1 MVSHNLKYVLFLL
14 LIFCSYNGYTQQ
26 VYSEVDLSKNSV
38 YIGEPVEVRVSVF
51 TSTWFTKGV
60 DPGNV
65 KVDGA
70 FTIYFRGVSTS
81 KQVKGKTH
89 AGVQMI
95 FNVFP
100 YEQDDIVFPSLEI
113 TVETPPEGGYKGV
126 RKTIKTREKPIQV
139 KPVPKSYGKA
149 DWLVS
154 TDVVVAENWIG
165 NRKNVKVGEVLERR
179 ITRTAAGTVS
189 GLIPALS
196 WDTLAHVS
204 AYPARS
210 SADDMKTKTAISAK
224 RTDGIKY
231 LFEKEG
237 EVTLP
242 KIEIQWWNPVRE
254 RLYKRTIREI
264 KINVQPNPNLGML
277 ESVRDSLA
285 TLNSAGSDTSVDQ
298 KNFWQ
303 RLTKTQISMLIVLMV
318 LLIYLIYKFDTIVQG
333 VKGIWEFYRKKREAY
348 RRSEKYYFR
357 QFILKAKSDDRKE
370 TLKAAY
376 QWIDRL
382 KLKEPTLKYFAGNF
396 GNDALLDDIDRLET
410 QTINSSN
417 KVSVNIADWKL
428 ARQEYMKTSD
438 SVDTGAKT
446 MWINP

>member
-1 MVSHNLKYVLFLL
+1 MVSLNLKYVLFLL
-14 LIFCSYNGYTQQ
+14 LIYSGYGGYAQQ
-26 VYSEVDLSKNSV
+26 VYSEVNLSKNAV

-70 FTIYFRGVSTS
+70 FTIYFRGASIS
-81 KQVKGKTH
+81 KQINGKTH

-100 YEQDDIVFPSLEI
+100 YEQNDIIFPSLEI
-113 TVETPPEGGYKGV
+113 TVETPAEGGYKGV
-126 RKTIKTREKPIQV
+126 QRTIKTREKPIQV

-154 TDVVVAENWIG
+154 TDVAVAENWTG
-165 NRKNVKVGEVLERR
+165 NRNNVKVGEVLERR

-210 SADDMKTKTAISAK
+210 AADDIKTRTAISAK

-237 EVTLP
+237 EITLP

-264 KINVQPNPNLGML
+264 TINVQPNPNLGML
-277 ESVRDSLA
+277 ESIRDSLA
-285 TLNSAGSDTSVDQ
+285 ILNAAGSETNVETPS
-298 KNFWQ
+298 FWQ
-303 RLTKTQISMLIVLMV
+303 RLTKKQIAMLIM
-318 LLIYLIYKFDTIVQG
+318 LLVIVIYLIYKFDTIVQW
-333 VKGIWEFYRKKREAY
+333 VKGTWELYRKKREAY

-382 KLKEPTLKYFAGNF
+382 HLKEPTLKYFAENF
-396 GNDALLDDIDRLET
+396 GNDALLNDVHLLEA
-410 QTINSSN
+410 QTLSSSK
-417 KVSVNIADWKL
+417 KVSVSTTHWQA
-428 ARQEYMKTSD
+428 ARQEYIKTNY

>member
-1 MVSHNLKYVLFLL
+1 
-14 LIFCSYNGYTQQ
+14 
-26 VYSEVDLSKNSV
+26 
-38 YIGEPVEVRVSVF
+38 VF

-70 FTIYFRGVSTS
+70 FTIYFRGVSIS
-81 KQVKGKTH
+81 KQVNGKTH

-100 YEQDDIVFPSLEI
+100 YEQNDIVFPSLEI
-113 TVETPPEGGYKGV
+113 SVETPPEGDFKGV
-126 RKTIKTREKPIQV
+126 QRTIKTREKRIQV
-139 KPVPKSYGKA
+139 MPVPKSYGKA

-165 NRKNVKVGEVLERR
+165 NRNNVKVGEVLERK

-196 WDTLAHVS
+196 WDSLAHVS
-204 AYPARS
+204 VYPSRS
-210 SADDMKTKTAISAK
+210 AVDDIKTRTEISAK
-224 RTDGIKY
+224 RTDGVKY

-237 EVTLP
+237 EITLP
-242 KIEIQWWNPVRE
+242 KIEIQWWNPLRE

-264 KINVQPNPNLGML
+264 TINVQPNPNLGML
-277 ESVRDSLA
+277 ESIRDSLA
-285 TLNSAGSDTSVDQ
+285 ILNATGSDANAETQ
-298 KNFWQ
+298 NFWQ
-303 RLTKTQISMLIVLMV
+303 RLTKKQIAVLIVLLV
-318 LLIYLIYKFDTIVQG
+318 LLIYLLYKFDAIVQG
-333 VKGIWEFYRKKREAY
+333 VKGIWALYRKKREAY

-357 QFILKAKSDDRKE
+357 QFILKAKSNDKRE
-370 TLKAAY
+370 VLNAVY

-382 KLKEPTLKYFAGNF
+382 QLKEPTLRYFAENF
-396 GNDALLDDIDRLET
+396 GNDAVLSDVNRLET
-410 QTINSSN
+410 DKIDNSN
-417 KVSVNIADWKL
+417 NLSVAITHWQA
-428 ARQEYMKTSD
+428 AREAYMKTSD
-438 SVDTGAKT
+438 SANTVAKT